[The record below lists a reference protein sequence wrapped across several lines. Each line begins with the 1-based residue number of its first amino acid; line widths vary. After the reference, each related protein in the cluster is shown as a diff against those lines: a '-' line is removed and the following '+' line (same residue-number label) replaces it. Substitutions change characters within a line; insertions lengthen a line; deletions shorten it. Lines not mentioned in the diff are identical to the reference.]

1 MERGSG
7 AALRVERVV
16 LRDFKSYGGTQTL
29 GPFGPGFNAII
40 GPNGSGKSN
49 VIDAILFVFGKR
61 ARRLRQERLADLI
74 HNPERGARPES
85 TSVAI
90 HFLTAA
96 GQTLV
101 VSRSV
106 DQRGASSYALDG
118 RPAKAGEVRARL
130 LEEGVDLESDRF
142 LVLQGEVEAIAQMRP
157 MAAKPEDAGG
167 FLELLEG
174 VIGTAHYAPEI
185 AQATTLAE
193 ARAEER
199 IACLRR
205 VRVSEEERD
214 ALAPDAQVVIQRLA
228 LESQALFS
236 RVVLAQTAAW
246 RLSHKRKAGAEE
258 AAGVED
264 ELRAKAQVLEEAE
277 AALSE
282 ARQRKAAVE
291 AEYARLKGEGGAL
304 ARKLRDARK
313 KLAAGEAEARAE
325 EAKGERAREALAK
338 AERDIAETQ
347 EERAAAEADV
357 EALTK
362 TLAETEGLLAE
373 ARAAM
378 DRLLEQA
385 SISPALVAL
394 QGQLAAAEE
403 VLAPIVKEETAV
415 QRSIDDLEA
424 GRQTEGEKRA
434 QLKRLRNETRK
445 KVEALEGNLATT
457 RKTLGEFERGLGE
470 VEARRSALKRDRDE
484 AGTALERAKDRTGQ
498 LRGQLEAIHEKRRQE
513 RERGAVL
520 SALFS
525 AQREGRLSGVL
536 GRLCDLGYAAD
547 NLGLALRAAAGSSFG
562 LIAVES
568 VEAAEKCVA
577 LLKEQ
582 GVGTASFLA
591 LDWVT
596 RRLGAKMVARGSFNA
611 PPGTQRLL
619 DLVELDDE
627 SLRPAFYHVLRDTLV
642 ARSIEEAETAA
653 FGGAGRRQRHRVVT
667 LGGELLEPS
676 GTLSGGGA
684 SGALMRFPGLRPL
697 SEKGRAGRRARS
709 LEGEAASENPGAIER
724 ELLVL
729 ESEAEGLS
737 ARVLDASQELKELE
751 ARLAERASRV
761 DALREEEARTKA
773 ALPEARAVAKQCEA
787 EWRAQQEA
795 GTSGGEAMRTLE
807 AKLEEVR
814 GRREE
819 ATERLRAIQRELEVA
834 SGRDGGERA
843 RVQELE
849 AAAQDARKG
858 LAEAKAR
865 QVSLSRKLQRLEQQR
880 AQHQARLD
888 EQQAPVFDGA
898 QIRAEIGELEAQSGQ
913 AQQAL
918 AEQLRLLD
926 GCSADYSEQAGG
938 IEAARL
944 AEAKLQQRLAHL
956 RERNAK
962 LQAKRAA
969 ATRQI
974 HTTSRDLDERLGELE
989 SLDKTRLP
997 PFSALWRDEA
1007 RARLD
1012 EEGYVC
1018 LGGVK
1023 EEEKAKEEKSG
1034 EADGSGSGSSND
1046 DYIRNSQDTD
1056 AIVDQCKRH
1065 HEAVLAETEQQ
1076 LEGAPEGNIAAAR
1089 DWRRL
1094 ADECESREAEL
1105 ERVTEEQAQAFV
1117 ALDDLRARRYSEF
1130 YAGFSVISSSLT
1142 QIYRSL
1148 TFGGNAELEPVNSS
1162 DPFSEGVA
1170 FSVMPPRKSW
1180 KRVQNLSGGEKTLSS
1195 LALLF
1200 ALHAFRPSPF
1210 YFMDEIDAALDFH
1223 NVAIVANFVRERARH
1238 SQFIVVSLRNN
1249 CFELADILV
1258 GVYKRCSIS
1267 HTVVLDVERE
1277 LRALRERGQGEK
1289 EGAVDESRR

>member
-214 ALAPDAQVVIQRLA
+214 ALAPDAQLVIQRLA

-264 ELRAKAQVLEEAE
+264 ELRAKARDLEEAE
-277 AALSE
+277 AALGE
-282 ARQRKAAVE
+282 ARQRKAAIE

-304 ARKLRDARK
+304 ARRLRDARK

-347 EERAAAEADV
+347 EERASAEADV

-362 TLAETEGLLAE
+362 TLAETEALLAE

-457 RKTLGEFERGLGE
+457 RKTLGEFEWGLGE
-470 VEARRSALKRDRDE
+470 VEARRSALRREREE
-484 AGTALERAKDRTGQ
+484 AGAALERAKDRTGQ

-577 LLKEQ
+577 LLKEE

-596 RRLGAKMVARGSFNA
+596 RRLGAKMVPRGSFNA

-627 SLRPAFYHVLRDTLV
+627 SMRPAFYHVLRDTLV

-787 EWRAQQEA
+787 EWRAQQEV

-819 ATERLRAIQRELEVA
+819 ATERLRAIQHELEVA

-880 AQHQARLD
+880 GQHQARLG
-888 EQQAPVFDGA
+888 EQQTPVFDGA

-944 AEAKLQQRLAHL
+944 AEAKLQQRLAQL

-974 HTTSRDLDERLGELE
+974 HTTSRDLDERLAELE

-1023 EEEKAKEEKSG
+1023 EEDAKEKFE
-1034 EADGSGSGSSND
+1034 EPDPPGSSND

-1056 AIVDQCKRH
+1056 AIVEQCRHH

-1076 LEGAPEGNIAAAR
+1076 LEGAAEGNIAAAR

-1277 LRALRERGQGEK
+1277 LRALRERGQEK
-1289 EGAVDESRR
+1289 ETADEGRR